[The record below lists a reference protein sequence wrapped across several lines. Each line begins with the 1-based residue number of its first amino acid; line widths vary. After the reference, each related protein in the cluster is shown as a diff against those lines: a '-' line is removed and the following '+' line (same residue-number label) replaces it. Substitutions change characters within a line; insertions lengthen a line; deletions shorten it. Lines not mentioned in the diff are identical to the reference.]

1 MVNPCLESAAPP
13 PVNPLDKRN
22 LKAYPGRNGPCCAGY
37 ALKRAGPRRKTGFFP
52 ALWHNESFMEDG
64 MGRVVAAVSI
74 LLVFAAIGFAAWL
87 GFSDMSPPVSTVQV
101 EVPDTDLPR

>member
-1 MVNPCLESAAPP
+1 
-13 PVNPLDKRN
+13 
-22 LKAYPGRNGPCCAGY
+22 
-37 ALKRAGPRRKTGFFP
+37 
-52 ALWHNESFMEDG
+52 